1 MIDQFNKLVELA
13 VLPAQNAALTAKAF
27 LSYFVTPFGCLFFF
41 VLFFFGGGG
50 GSRRYSE
57 NNLLQAFSNFWR
69 SLRQGLHITIHL
81 LNVKLKISTD

>member
-41 VLFFFGGGG
+41 CLFVFFFGGIN
-50 GSRRYSE
+50 SAY
-57 NNLLQAFSNFWR
+57 
-69 SLRQGLHITIHL
+69 
-81 LNVKLKISTD
+81 D